1 MVATPLPDRLPD
13 QIKGIRRQLDV
24 LSRTKYIQYLPIPL
38 LATAVNNDYS
48 NTTTTLKQLAVGG
61 HTFTASVPAIH
72 IGWYVQLT
80 ASGGAASAQLQVKIV
95 DAATLTTTTA
105 LTITGSTPGAAVLT
119 AATAGFLTGVVDSTY
134 TVDPSFVGHSTVL
147 QCYSQM
153 LTGTGMIVAYPVYA
167 REAAS

>member
-1 MVATPLPDRLPD
+1 MVATPRPDALPD
-13 QIKGIRRQLDV
+13 QIKGIKRQLDV
-24 LSRTKYIQYLPIPL
+24 LSRTRYVQYLPIPL

-48 NTTTTLKQLAVGG
+48 NTTTTPKQLAVGG
-61 HTFTASVPAIH
+61 YTFTAAAPVIH
-72 IGWYVQLT
+72 VGWYVSLT
-80 ASGGAASAQLQVKIV
+80 ATGGGATAQLQVKIV

-105 LTITGSTPGAAVLT
+105 LTVTGATPGAAALT
-119 AATAGFLTGVVDSTY
+119 AATAGFASAVIDTVY

-153 LTGTGMIVAYPVYA
+153 LTGTGTIVAYPVYA